1 MSIIR
6 NHLPSFEVIPKDLKD
21 AAKWFNELADF
32 VYSCD
37 MYGVLRVSTMCIG
50 LYGVVLT
57 VYHTERVARA
67 TGEYSCV
74 TDIYFFFAIWDRKK
88 GKFS

>member
-37 MYGVLRVSTMCIG
+37 VYGVLRVSTMCIG

-67 TGEYSCV
+67 TGEY
-74 TDIYFFFAIWDRKK
+74 YFFLQFGIGRR
-88 GKFS
+88 GNFLNSSP